1 MSIPNASLMRPR
13 AIPHG
18 ALRTTLA
25 LTIILGLMPVVA
37 AMIAI
42 DVARLIDCQL
52 DLGMIASCPLGP
64 FDLGSTLHGMAMF
77 GWFAFA
83 TGPLAMA
90 LSVVWLAVALAFVAS
105 HWLARFG
112 LARKGYGRV

>member
-1 MSIPNASLMRPR
+1 MSIPNAPVMRPR

-25 LTIILGLMPVVA
+25 LTIILGLLPVVA

-64 FDLGSTLHGMAMF
+64 FDLGPVLHGMAMF
-77 GWFAFA
+77 GWFAVP
-83 TGPLAMA
+83 TWPLAMA
-90 LSVVWLAVALAFVAS
+90 LFVVWLAVVFAFVVS
-105 HWLARFG
+105 HWLMRFG